1 MKKHFIIFIS
11 IIMIMTTIFGCSSSN
26 IENKQQDDNKI
37 KIITTIFPIY
47 DYVKNILG
55 DKIKD
60 VDVSVLLDDSL
71 DLHNYQPTT
80 ADIVKISECDLFLYV
95 GGESDEWVPSVL
107 EQAQNE
113 NLLSISLMDLL
124 AENLL
129 LEEEKEGMDLSEGQG
144 EEEHIDE
151 MEHDEHV
158 WLSLQNAKKMVLAIS
173 NAIKFLDTDNI
184 SLYEENTNKYIE
196 KLDEL
201 DSQYKNMVNSS
212 KNKMLIFGDRFPFL
226 YLTKDYGLDYYA
238 AFKGCSAETEAS
250 FETIAFL
257 SKKLDEYNLDFVMTI
272 DNPHYKIAETIISN
286 SNNKDRKILSLNSMQ
301 SITQNDIKNGAS
313 YIDIM
318 TKNME
323 IFKQALN

>member
-26 IENKQQDDNKI
+26 IENKQKDDNKI

-55 DKIKD
+55 DKFKD
-60 VDVSVLLDDSL
+60 VEVSVLLDDSL

-107 EQAQNE
+107 EQVKNE

-196 KLDEL
+196 KLDAL
-201 DSQYKNMVNSS
+201 DSQYRDMVNSS

-272 DNPHYKIAETIISN
+272 DNPHYKIAETIIAN

-318 TKNME
+318 TKNMD
-323 IFKQALN
+323 ILKQALN